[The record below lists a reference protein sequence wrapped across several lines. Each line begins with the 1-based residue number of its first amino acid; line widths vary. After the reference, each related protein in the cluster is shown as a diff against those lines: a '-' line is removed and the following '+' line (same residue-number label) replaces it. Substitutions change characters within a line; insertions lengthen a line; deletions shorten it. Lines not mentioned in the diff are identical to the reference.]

1 MSYVLARPP
10 TPPHPPEEDALS
22 AALHAALRPFDPQ
35 SHILP
40 PPPELSHQSQD
51 PRTHRAHD
59 RHDMPHREK
68 TDRHPHLEINV
79 DSDVLCLRGTGVDVN
94 PALLSG
100 NVVLHL
106 SEPTSIKEITLQ
118 FRGKARLPA
127 SAAEP

>member
-1 MSYVLARPP
+1 MSYVLTRTP
-10 TPPHPPEEDALS
+10 TPPPPPEEDALS
-22 AALHAALRPFDPQ
+22 AALHAALRPFDTHQ
-35 SHILP
+35 VLP
-40 PPPELSHQSQD
+40 PPPELLPQNQPHNPH
-51 PRTHRAHD
+51 PRDRAD
-59 RHDMPHREK
+59 RHDMPHR
-68 TDRHPHLEINV
+68 TDKHPHLEINV
-79 DSDVLCLRGTGVDVN
+79 NSDVLCLRGTGVDVN

>member
-1 MSYVLARPP
+1 MSYVLARTP
-10 TPPHPPEEDALS
+10 TPPPPPEEDALS
-22 AALHAALRPFDPQ
+22 AALHAALRPFDP
-35 SHILP
+35 HPPVLP
-40 PPPELSHQSQD
+40 PPPELLPQNQHQGQHQQ
-51 PRTHRAHD
+51 HR
-59 RHDMPHREK
+59 DMPHRER

-79 DSDVLCLRGTGVDVN
+79 NNDVLCLRGTGVDVN